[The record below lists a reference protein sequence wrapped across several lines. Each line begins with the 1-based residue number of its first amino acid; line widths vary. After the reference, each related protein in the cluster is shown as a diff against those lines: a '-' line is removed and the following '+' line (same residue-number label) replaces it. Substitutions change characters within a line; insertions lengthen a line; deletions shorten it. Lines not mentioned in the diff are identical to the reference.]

1 VVNHKSVCPPPLP
14 NWFLFSHL
22 PALPIITFKEHL
34 SALVFNKKVSVE
46 YSKIDKYGRAV
57 GKIVVDGV
65 DANLEQIRAGMA

>member
-1 VVNHKSVCPPPLP
+1 
-14 NWFLFSHL
+14 
-22 PALPIITFKEHL
+22 L